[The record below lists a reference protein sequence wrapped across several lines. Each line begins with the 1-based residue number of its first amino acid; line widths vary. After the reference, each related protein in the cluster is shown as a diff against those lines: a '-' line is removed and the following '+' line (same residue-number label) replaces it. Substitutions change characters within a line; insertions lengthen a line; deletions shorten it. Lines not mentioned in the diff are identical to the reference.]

1 MCNLC
6 VCSSGIAAQGGTSD
20 VIQVYQNGSS
30 TLSVWVGDA
39 PYDELHALRGVSMER
54 NGLGRGQRSGVTT
67 GWAKNVYKFVGEG
80 ERERE
85 YVGPRGGGG

>member
-54 NGLGRGQRSGVTT
+54 NGLGRGHRSGVKLGGQRTSINL
-67 GWAKNVYKFVGEG
+67 WV
-80 ERERE
+80 
-85 YVGPRGGGG
+85 RGRGSESM